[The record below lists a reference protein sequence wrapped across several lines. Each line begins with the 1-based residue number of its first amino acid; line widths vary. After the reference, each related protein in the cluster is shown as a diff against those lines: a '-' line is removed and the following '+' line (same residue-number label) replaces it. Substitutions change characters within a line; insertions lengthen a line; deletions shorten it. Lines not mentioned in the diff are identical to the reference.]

1 MGTAAQLKNIFR
13 VSKGSKQNTGNA
25 SAVIEIP
32 EKVQQTNYLDRQA
45 GGQNKKGK
53 WSRQNVDKRTQQ
65 AKSQLNK
72 SRLPA
77 AMIYQ

>member
-32 EKVQQTNYLDRQA
+32 KKVQQTNYLDRQA
-45 GGQNKKGK
+45 GRAKQE
-53 WSRQNVDKRTQQ
+53 RQVEQAKCRQTNAASKESTQQ
-65 AKSQLNK
+65 K
-72 SRLPA
+72 
-77 AMIYQ
+77 